1 MSRDQ
6 QDVEAATAAATEAY
20 TSSAFQQQLATG
32 AETQQHQA
40 QQVDDSS
47 NVVAVPATGK
57 RSGKLK
63 HHFKEIFG
71 TIIVKPEG
79 RPPSMWKI
87 LISLNNTQR
96 LTFTA
101 AFLGWLCDAYD
112 FFCVSLAATYIAED
126 FGVEVSAVTSA
137 ITTTLMLRSIGAL
150 LFGMAADKWGRR
162 WPLMIDIVL
171 FSIINMA
178 SGFAPNLETFI
189 GLRAVFGIAMGGE
202 WGLGASLALESLPV
216 EARGLF
222 SGIYQEGYAAGYL
235 VATLVNYAV
244 QSTGSSWRIMFWA
257 GAAFALLAVAIR
269 FVVPES
275 ETFEKTQ
282 EARKLMSRSFF
293 KDIWIMIKSHYLR
306 VIYMVI
312 LMAFFNFF
320 SHGSQDLYPT
330 FLLKQLNYTTAD
342 QTITSVV
349 YNIGAI
355 VKGTIIGFYSNYF
368 GRKISIMV
376 SCVFVGAFIPLW
388 IYGGNPALIRLGSFI
403 LQFFVQGAWGV
414 VPAHLNELA
423 PPAFRGLMPGL
434 AYQLGNLISAASS
447 QIQATIGEKY
457 PLRNDDGSL
466 LIREGE
472 PVPNYGLTQAIF
484 MGCVA
489 GCLLIC
495 TMVGKE
501 ERNKDFM
508 DNLLEDEHGNAI
520 GANDIDD
527 YRMEHGEASSERIKN
542 DKAIQEKVHVEHAEQ
557 IQSQQQEK

>member
-1 MSRDQ
+1 MSTEKQ
-6 QDVEAATAAATEAY
+6 EVEIVNTTTPPT
-20 TSSAFQQQLATG
+20 TSEQPKKVS
-32 AETQQHQA
+32 
-40 QQVDDSS
+40 VDNNE
-47 NVVAVPATGK
+47 NVVTVPTTGK

-63 HHFKEIFG
+63 KHFKEVFG
-71 TIIVKPEG
+71 TIWVKPEG
-79 RPPSMWKI
+79 KPPNMWKI
-87 LISLNNTQR
+87 LTMLDNKQR

-112 FFCVSLAATYIAED
+112 FFCVSLGATYIAED
-126 FGVEVSAVTSA
+126 FGVEVSDVTCKYKLSFPSA

-150 LFGMAADKWGRR
+150 IFGMAADKWGRR

-171 FSIINMA
+171 FSVINMA
-178 SGFAPNLETFI
+178 SGFAPNLQTFI

-235 VATLVNYAV
+235 LATLVNYAV
-244 QSTGSSWRIMFWA
+244 QITGSTWRIMFWA
-257 GAAFALLAVAIR
+257 GSVFALLAVAIR

-293 KDIWIMIKSHYLR
+293 KDIWIMIKTHYLR

-320 SHGSQDLYPT
+320 SHGSQDLYPS
-330 FLLKQLNYTTAD
+330 FLLKQLEYTTTE
-342 QTITSVV
+342 QTITSVI

-355 VKGTIIGFYSNYF
+355 
-368 GRKISIMV
+368 
-376 SCVFVGAFIPLW
+376 
-388 IYGGNPALIRLGSFI
+388 
-403 LQFFVQGAWGV
+403 GAWGV

-457 PLRNDDGSL
+457 PLKNPDGSL
-466 LIREGE
+466 ILREGKT
-472 PVPNYGLTQAIF
+472 VPDYGLTQAIF

-495 TMVGKE
+495 IAVGKE

-520 GANDIDD
+520 GADDIEN
-527 YRMEHGEASSERIKN
+527 YRLEHGSAGIK
-542 DKAIQEKVHVEHAEQ
+542 DKQPTEHVENVVTEDKTQEQ
-557 IQSQQQEK
+557 QTK

>member
-1 MSRDQ
+1 MSADKQEVEITTHEVQPSQQTRDD
-6 QDVEAATAAATEAY
+6 DVLNDNA
-20 TSSAFQQQLATG
+20 
-32 AETQQHQA
+32 
-40 QQVDDSS
+40 
-47 NVVAVPATGK
+47 NVVSVPATGK
-57 RSGKLK
+57 RSGKMK
-63 HHFKEIFG
+63 QHFKEIFG
-71 TIIVKPEG
+71 TIFVKPTG
-79 RPPSMWKI
+79 RPPNMWKL
-87 LISLNNTQR
+87 LIMLNNKQR

-101 AFLGWLCDAYD
+101 AFLGWMCDAYD

-150 LFGMAADKWGRR
+150 LFGMAADRWGRR

-178 SGFAPNLETFI
+178 SGFAPNLQTFI

-202 WGLGASLALESLPV
+202 WGLGASLALETIPV

-269 FVVPES
+269 FFVPES
-275 ETFEKTQ
+275 ETFEKTK
-282 EARKLMSRSFF
+282 EARKLMSRSYI
-293 KDIWIMIKSHYLR
+293 KEIWIMIKNHYLR

-330 FLLKQLNYTTAD
+330 FLLKQLNYTTTQ
-342 QTITSVV
+342 QTVTSVV

-355 VKGTIIGFYSNYF
+355 VGGTIIGFYSSYV

-388 IYGGNPALIRLGSFI
+388 IYGPNISSLQFGSFV

-466 LIREGE
+466 LLREGKT
-472 PVPNYGLTQAIF
+472 VPDYGKTQAIF
-484 MGCVA
+484 MGVVA

-508 DNLLEDEHGNAI
+508 ANITEDEHGRAI
-520 GANDIDD
+520 GANDLDD
-527 YRMEHGEASSERIKN
+527 YRMEQGESSNEKKTASLN
-542 DKAIQEKVHVEHAEQ
+542 DDNTNVNEKVHVEHAEQ
-557 IQSQQQEK
+557 SQ

>member
-1 MSRDQ
+1 MSTEKKE
-6 QDVEAATAAATEAY
+6 VEVVNTTTPT
-20 TSSAFQQQLATG
+20 TSEQPRVS
-32 AETQQHQA
+32 
-40 QQVDDSS
+40 VDNNE
-47 NVVAVPATGK
+47 NVVTVPTTGK

-63 HHFKEIFG
+63 KHFKEIFG
-71 TIIVKPEG
+71 TIWVKPEG
-79 RPPSMWKI
+79 KPPNMWKV
-87 LISLNNTQR
+87 LTMLDNKQR

-112 FFCVSLAATYIAED
+112 FFCVSLGATYIAED
-126 FGVEVSAVTSA
+126 FGVEVSDVTSA

-150 LFGMAADKWGRR
+150 IFGMAADKWGRR

-171 FSIINMA
+171 FSVINMA
-178 SGFAPNLETFI
+178 SGFAPNLQTFI

-235 VATLVNYAV
+235 LATLVNYAV
-244 QSTGSSWRIMFWA
+244 QITGSTWRIMFWA
-257 GAAFALLAVAIR
+257 GSVFALLAVAIR

-293 KDIWIMIKSHYLR
+293 KDIWIMIKTHYLR

-320 SHGSQDLYPT
+320 SHGSQDLYPS
-330 FLLKQLNYTTAD
+330 FLLKQLEYTTTE
-342 QTITSVV
+342 QTVTSVI
-349 YNIGAI
+349 YNVGAI
-355 VKGTIIGFYSNYF
+355 VGGTIIGFYSNYF
-368 GRKISIMV
+368 GRKISIMI

-388 IYGGNPALIRLGSFI
+388 IYGPNMGSLQFGSFV

-457 PLRNDDGSL
+457 PLKNPDGSL
-466 LIREGE
+466 ILREGKT
-472 PVPNYGLTQAIF
+472 VPDYGLTQAIF

-495 TMVGKE
+495 IAVGKE

-520 GANDIDD
+520 GADDIEN
-527 YRMEHGEASSERIKN
+527 YRLEHGSAGIN
-542 DKAIQEKVHVEHAEQ
+542 EKLPAEHVENAATEDNTQEQ
-557 IQSQQQEK
+557 IPK

>member
-1 MSRDQ
+1 MSEIAEKK
-6 QDVEAATAAATEAY
+6 QDVEIVTTTAATA
-20 TSSAFQQQLATG
+20 SSIQQQ
-32 AETQQHQA
+32 EEHQERRIS
-40 QQVDDSS
+40 VDSNE
-47 NVVAVPATGK
+47 NVVSVPATGK

-63 HHFKEIFG
+63 QHFKEIFG
-71 TIIVKPEG
+71 SIYVKPEG
-79 RPPSMWKI
+79 KPPNMWKV
-87 LISLNNTQR
+87 LTMLNNKQR

-150 LFGMAADKWGRR
+150 IFGMAADRWGRR

-178 SGFAPNLETFI
+178 SGFAPNLQTFI

-235 VATLVNYAV
+235 LATLVNYAV
-244 QSTGSSWRIMFWA
+244 QITNSSWRIMFWA
-257 GAAFALLAVAIR
+257 GSVFALLAVAIR

-275 ETFEKTQ
+275 EAFEKTQ
-282 EARKLMSRSFF
+282 EARKIMSRSFF

-320 SHGSQDLYPT
+320 SHGSQDLYPS
-330 FLLKQLNYTTAD
+330 FLLKQLGYSTTQ
-342 QTITSVV
+342 QTVTSVI

-355 VKGTIIGFYSNYF
+355 CGGTIIGFYSNYF

-376 SCVFVGAFIPLW
+376 CCVFVGAFIPLW
-388 IYGGNPALIRLGSFI
+388 IYGPNIQSVQFGSFV

-434 AYQLGNLISAASS
+434 AYQLGNLVSAASS
-447 QIQATIGEKY
+447 QIQATIGERY
-457 PLRNDDGSL
+457 PLKNDDGSL
-466 LIREGE
+466 ILREGKV
-472 PVPNYGLTQAIF
+472 VPDYGLTQAIF
-484 MGCVA
+484 MGVVS

-495 TMVGKE
+495 ITVGKE
-501 ERNKDFM
+501 ERNKDFLA
-508 DNLLEDEHGNAI
+508 NILEDDDGNAI
-520 GANDIDD
+520 GVEDIEN
-527 YRMEHGEASSERIKN
+527 YRLEAGINE
-542 DKAIQEKVHVEHAEQ
+542 KAEHVEHADQ
-557 IQSQQQEK
+557 KSQDQQSK